1 MLRVWTISVDRM
13 LVSYRYRW
21 IADSVSTDQFRALSA
36 GHSASD
42 RACTDATFR
51 PELIV
56 TGTYDWIPKKRDVMR
71 FAREYAAEPQRLA
84 VFADALPVQG
94 EQLLAA
100 RPIVRDTSGQSIRLG
115 LITDRFTAG
124 HKLKTTEYIAGNCV
138 VLTFAE
144 IEQDFLELPD
154 REFFI
159 RQLKHA
165 REIASH
171 AGQLSSVDPGEL
183 LIRFSEFKRR
193 CIERFDWQTT
203 ADSLLAALSEGV
215 R

>member
-1 MLRVWTISVDRM
+1 MLRVSALSFDRM

-21 IADSVSTDQFRALSA
+21 IADSISTDQFRPLSA
-36 GHSASD
+36 GRSTSGGA
-42 RACTDATFR
+42 APDATFR
-51 PELIV
+51 SELII
-56 TGTYDWIPKKRDVMR
+56 TGTYEWTPKRRDVMR

-94 EQLLAA
+94 EQLLTA

-144 IEQDFLELPD
+144 IEQDFLDLPD

-159 RQLKHA
+159 RPLKHA

-171 AGQLSSVDPGEL
+171 AAQLSCVDPGEL
-183 LIRFSEFKRR
+183 RMRFSGFKRR

-203 ADSLLAALSEGV
+203 ADRLLAALSEGV
-215 R
+215 Q